1 MPSAPRGVAVPAGQR
16 CSERSCHTEQEPGK
30 LLQSLALR
38 FTICLTPC
46 DGSQEEML
54 LGGKGKR
61 EIKGAKQAKPSQQ
74 HLPPLLSPP
83 PLCPRKSN
91 SSQSKHWLGFFFP
104 KPAIPGST
112 GPCCCVAP
120 GATSSLGGGC
130 DATKVRTVKAS
141 TRRVIPK
148 VFSAFPVPPQRTS
161 LWDREG

>member
-54 LGGKGKR
+54 LGGKGKK
-61 EIKGAKQAKPSQQ
+61 EIKGAKQDKPSQQ

-83 PLCPRKSN
+83 PLCPRKR
-91 SSQSKHWLGFFFP
+91 
-104 KPAIPGST
+104 A
-112 GPCCCVAP
+112 
-120 GATSSLGGGC
+120 ATSLKSRGQHLSVGQLSLIQTFLKC
-130 DATKVRTVKAS
+130 S
-141 TRRVIPK
+141 FIHH
-148 VFSAFPVPPQRTS
+148 SALLEEQPAEEQILLLYHPVS
-161 LWDREG
+161 GAI